1 MTSLELGLVGNGTVG
16 FLVDAAGEVVWGCLP
31 RFDGDPAFCALL
43 ALRGPAN
50 RGTGFW
56 SIELD
61 GQQRVEQEYLRN
73 TPVLLTR
80 LFDGAGGAVE
90 VCDFAPRVRQHGRM
104 YCPAMLVRRITRV
117 AGYPR
122 LRTRLRPAREYGR
135 EPAAVTRGAN
145 HLSFTADTYGC
156 RLTTDA
162 PLAAIADESHFLV
175 DGEVTMVFGPDET
188 VEDAP
193 HELGRRLLDGTTM
206 WWTEWVRQLA
216 IPFEWQD
223 AVIRAAITLELNVC
237 EDGGAVIAAMTTSIP
252 EASGTS
258 RTWDYRFCWLRDA
271 YFVVN
276 ALNRLGATR
285 TMERYLGFVLNRIA
299 DASGGPLRP
308 MYGIAAS
315 SAVDEEIAPA
325 LAGYRGMGPVRRGN
339 AAAFQVQH
347 DVYGSAILAAAH
359 AFFDR
364 RLDRQGDALL
374 FHQIEVLGTEA
385 ARLFD
390 QPDAGIWEFRGKPGV
405 HTFSA
410 LMCWA
415 GCDRLAR
422 IAAHLGLSARATHWR
437 THADRI
443 HSTISAR
450 AWNAEIGAFT
460 ATFDGDTLDASLLR
474 LCEVGFLTADDPRFA
489 ATITAIERKLRRGPF
504 VFRYVDADDFGIPD
518 NAFVACTFWYI
529 NALAEIGR
537 RDEARE
543 IFEVM
548 LASRTRHGLLAEHV
562 DPQTR
567 EPWGNFPQT
576 YSMVGLIAS
585 AIRLSVRWDQAF

>member
-1 MTSLELGLVGNGTVG
+1 MSSLDLGLVGNGTVG

-43 ALRGPAN
+43 APRASADMGM
-50 RGTGFW
+50 GFW
-56 SIELD
+56 SVELD
-61 GQQRVEQEYLRN
+61 GQQRTEQEYLRN
-73 TPVLLTR
+73 TPVLVTR
-80 LFDGAGGAVE
+80 LFDGAGGVVE
-90 VCDFAPRVRQHGRM
+90 VCDVAPRVRQHGRM
-104 YCPAMLVRRITRV
+104 YCPPMLVRRITRL
-117 AGYPR
+117 AGHPR

-135 EPAAVTRGAN
+135 ELAAVTRGAN
-145 HLSFTADTYGC
+145 HLSFAAATYAC

-162 PLAAIADESHFLV
+162 PLAAVADEAAFLV
-175 DGEVTMVFGPDET
+175 DGEVTMLFGPDET
-188 VEDAP
+188 VADAP
-193 HELGRRLLDGTTM
+193 HELGRRLLDGTVA
-206 WWTEWVRQLA
+206 WWRDWVRHLA

-252 EASGTS
+252 EASGTT
-258 RTWDYRFCWLRDA
+258 RNWDYRFCWLRDA

-276 ALNRLGATR
+276 ALNRLGATQ
-285 TMERYLGFVLNRIA
+285 TMERYLAFVLNRIA
-299 DASGGPLRP
+299 DAKDGSLRP
-308 MYGIAAS
+308 MYGIAATS
-315 SAVDEEIAPA
+315 SVEENIAPA

-339 AAAFQVQH
+339 AAALQTQH

-364 RLDRQGDALL
+364 RLERQGDALL
-374 FHQIEVLGTEA
+374 FHRIEVLGAEA
-385 ARLFD
+385 VRVFD
-390 QPDAGIWEFRGKPGV
+390 QPDAGIWEFRGVQAV

-422 IAAHLGLSARATHWR
+422 IAAHIGLPDRATFWR
-437 THADRI
+437 AHADRMHEAI
-443 HSTISAR
+443 CAR
-450 AWNAEIGAFT
+450 AWNATLGAFT
-460 ATFDGDTLDASLLR
+460 ATFGGDTLDASLLR
-474 LCEVGFLTADDPRFA
+474 LCELQFLAADDPRFA
-489 ATITAIERKLRRGPF
+489 STIDAVGRHLRRGPF
-504 VFRYVDADDFGIPD
+504 VFRYVEADDFGVPD

-548 LASRTRHGLLAEHV
+548 VASRTRHGLLAEHV

-585 AIRLSVRWDQAF
+585 AVRLSVRWDQAF